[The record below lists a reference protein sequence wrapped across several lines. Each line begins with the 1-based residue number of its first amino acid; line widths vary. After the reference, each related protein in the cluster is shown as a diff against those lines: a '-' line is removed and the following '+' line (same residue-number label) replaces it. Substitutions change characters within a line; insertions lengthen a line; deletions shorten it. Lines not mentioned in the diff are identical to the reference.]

1 MIEPHFLPSFL
12 PSAHIENTPFYP
24 RIGIHPAKIRLWPKR
39 VGKNRAANRPPFENL
54 IRPLDSALNFER
66 TRRRGRVET
75 KDNIFARYCWR
86 IINTV
91 SGGGFQILVC
101 GINYTRCINQLSPH
115 FESKLTRPPFEE
127 QWIRSTE

>member
-24 RIGIHPAKIRLWPKR
+24 RNWNSSGEDSSLAETCWEKSSSEP
-39 VGKNRAANRPPFENL
+39 PPFENL